1 MVAKLKQNNLLS
13 TLGGKL
19 CCRDWDLSKDFTY
32 YFVDPATGKV
42 QHSKLVN
49 KRLGWDLEF
58 LAENDRDAL
67 VVYDY
72 EATPGAR
79 KGLYNISQYKLA
91 LIDKTDL
98 FQGVDRFQPIQ
109 MTGKGR

>member
-32 YFVDPATGKV
+32 YFVDPSTGKV

-67 VVYDY
+67 VIYDY
-72 EATPGAR
+72 EATPGTGE
-79 KGLYNISQYKLA
+79 GLYNISQYKLA
-91 LIDKTDL
+91 LIDKNDL